1 MANLLFV
8 SEISIRCSLPTVK
21 GYFPMQLAG
30 WVKSL
35 EKNACFVVFGGPF
48 GEGGYLCKK
57 WPSGQGRVPLGQE
70 VADASP
76 CLVNGMIYTASL
88 QRQFF
93 MRRQAVL
100 FPADVAIIF
109 HGRFVQF
116 QMAIAGG

>member
-1 MANLLFV
+1 MGADD
-8 SEISIRCSLPTVK
+8 ER
-21 GYFPMQLAG
+21 
-30 WVKSL
+30 
-35 EKNACFVVFGGPF
+35 
-48 GEGGYLCKK
+48 
-57 WPSGQGRVPLGQE
+57 RVPVPTQRIFIAADFRTDAVTFAGAVGQE